1 VPFTDDPTI
10 TNTDLLLRRIP
21 PAWWVYDEALQR
33 KRPTTAAF
41 DDPEMSVALASVLHD
56 LAEPLTA
63 PLRGHDGFALVS
75 LGPELARACGQAV
88 CRDPLPED
96 PAHGLVVG
104 KKTESIKKKFARNC
118 AWVVPPEE

>member
-10 TNTDLLLRRIP
+10 INADLLLRRIP
-21 PAWWVYDEALQR
+21 PTWWIYDEALQR

-41 DDPEMSVALASVLHD
+41 DDPEMSVALASELQS
-56 LAEPLTA
+56 LGQPLTA

-75 LGPELARACGQAV
+75 IDAGLARTCGQAV
-88 CRDPLPED
+88 CKDPLPDD

-104 KKTESIKKKFARNC
+104 KKTESVKRKFARNC
-118 AWVVPPEE
+118 TWVVPPDE